1 MDRKRANP
9 NSRMGDAF
17 SDLKPAKPEWDPDN
31 NLSGTSGSGLRAV
44 LHLPNSPWAKRLA
57 HSLVVAR
64 IPTPRRGS
72 MVVSSAQVVVIVA
85 LWIRREIIEWMV
97 KL

>member
-1 MDRKRANP
+1 
-9 NSRMGDAF
+9 MGDAF

-31 NLSGTSGSGLRAV
+31 NLSGTSGSCLCVV

-64 IPTPRRGS
+64 IPTPRWGS

-85 LWIRREIIEWMV
+85 LWIRREIVEWMV
-97 KL
+97 KI